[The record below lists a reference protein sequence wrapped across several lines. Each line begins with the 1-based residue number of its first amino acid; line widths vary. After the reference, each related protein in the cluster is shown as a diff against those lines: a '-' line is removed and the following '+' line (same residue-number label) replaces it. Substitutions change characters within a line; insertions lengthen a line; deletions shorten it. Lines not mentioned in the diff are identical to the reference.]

1 LPRETLAKFDPAKL
15 LESKYAKKSM
25 KEGPVSKN
33 RLKSNLVR
41 DIEEDQGEEMDD
53 E

>member
-15 LESKYAKKSM
+15 LEWQYAKKSM
-25 KEGPVSKN
+25 GEGPVSKN
-33 RLKSNLVR
+33 RPKSN
-41 DIEEDQGEEMDD
+41 IEEDQGEEMDD